1 MPAKTV
7 TEYCAICG
15 QTVFKGHVVKY
26 PHGENDVETDVN
38 GAYVDG
44 GKCRECGR
52 LLCGGCGAFAGG
64 VCAECREGE
73 TDRYGDDD
81 FPF

>member
-1 MPAKTV
+1 MPAQIV
-7 TEYCAICG
+7 TEYCAVCG
-15 QTVFKGHVVKY
+15 RTVFVGRVIRY
-26 PHGENDVETDVN
+26 PRGEDDIETDVD

-52 LLCGGCGAFAGG
+52 LLCGGCGMFADG
-64 VCAECREGE
+64 VCAECRERE
-73 TDRYGDDD
+73 ADRYGDDD